1 MFDKEDIVGWS
12 DLLGTPVYSDILFSK
27 GSYINSQGKTIEYDE
42 LRLYDVLMI
51 VSMKKNIVMTPVQG
65 KIGSFKE
72 YISDGDFEVSISG
85 RLTQKDMYKYPRD
98 LMNKLIN
105 ICKVQDSISVVSRFL
120 QRFSIYNIVIE
131 SYDLPQTEGSH
142 TIQEF
147 QLRCISDEPVELIL
161 R

>member
-1 MFDKEDIVGWS
+1 MKYESFIKPAIISVAIIITA
-12 DLLGTPVYSDILFSK
+12 LILGGAF
-27 GSYINSQGKTIEYDE
+27 
-42 LRLYDVLMI
+42 
-51 VSMKKNIVMTPVQG
+51 KN
-65 KIGSFKE
+65 
-72 YISDGDFEVSISG
+72 
-85 RLTQKDMYKYPRD
+85 R
-98 LMNKLIN
+98 N
-105 ICKVQDSISVVSRFL
+105 ITQDSISVVSRFL

>member
-1 MFDKEDIVGWS
+1 
-12 DLLGTPVYSDILFSK
+12 
-27 GSYINSQGKTIEYDE
+27 
-42 LRLYDVLMI
+42 
-51 VSMKKNIVMTPVQG
+51 
-65 KIGSFKE
+65 
-72 YISDGDFEVSISG
+72 
-85 RLTQKDMYKYPRD
+85 
-98 LMNKLIN
+98 MNKLIN